1 MSLISRFDPPVSS
14 HLTRASLTRAGLDA
28 YRAQFFALA
37 ASCFAEALRLDP
49 TDGAAQINLANA
61 LWSLGALDYAATI
74 AEAALA
80 QAHPTVQFE
89 AWMING
95 AIRLARG
102 NALGAV
108 NAYHAAVTCAPS
120 AATAHAGLAAALL
133 QAGQSEAASAQA
145 DVALTLNPACTHA
158 QASKAASLAAQAD
171 FTSAITA
178 YDQIIAAN
186 PNDATAWLNR
196 AAAKLD
202 LDLLSDAQADLATAT
217 RLDPSSLEAW
227 VTRGY
232 AACLAGNLTEAIAH
246 AEQAISLNP
255 EHPQPHWNRGIALLL
270 LGDYHSGFAAYEW
283 RKRHKIHGKSFTT
296 LPAPLW
302 QGEINP
308 CENSMGK
315 HLLIRAEQGMGDTIM
330 LARFIPELA
339 ARGLRI
345 TLACAPSLHRLLSA
359 LPANLINLTTP
370 PPDLHFDYAID
381 QMSLPLAL
389 HLTRESIPAPAA
401 YLTANPDLQA
411 SAQSW
416 LAQHTNSSKRKIG
429 FVWAGNPEHDNDRR
443 RSLPPGILKP
453 LLANPHFTA
462 IALQHGP
469 RRGEYSLPD
478 AITQVHDYADTAALI
493 STLDAVVT
501 VDTSVAHLAGALGVP
516 CHILL
521 STACDWRW
529 GLIGCE
535 SLWYPSVRLHRQ
547 AQLGDWQAPLRS
559 LTAALR

>member
-1 MSLISRFDPPVSS
+1 MSVISRFDPPVST
-14 HLTRASLTRAGLDA
+14 HLTRASLTRAGLEA
-28 YRAQFFALA
+28 YRTQFFTLA

-108 NAYHAAVTCAPS
+108 NAYQAAVTCAPS
-120 AATAHAGLAAALL
+120 AVTAHAGLAAALL
-133 QAGQSEAASAQA
+133 QAGHSQAARAQA
-145 DVALTLNPACTHA
+145 DVALTLDPACTHA

-171 FTSAITA
+171 FASAITA
-178 YDQIIAAN
+178 YDQLIAAN
-186 PNDATAWLNR
+186 PNDAAAWLNR
-196 AAAKLD
+196 GAAKLD
-202 LDLLSDAQADLATAT
+202 LDLLADAQADLATAT

-227 VTRGY
+227 VTSGY
-232 AACLAGNLTEAIAH
+232 AACLAGHLTEAITH
-246 AEQAISLNP
+246 AEHAISLQP
-255 EHPQPHWNRGIALLL
+255 DHPQPHWNRGIALLL
-270 LGDYHSGFAAYEW
+270 LGDYRSGFAAYEW
-283 RKRHKIHGKSFTT
+283 RKRHKIHGQAFTT

-302 QGEINP
+302 QGEI
-308 CENSMGK
+308 SQGK

-345 TLACAPSLHRLLSA
+345 TLACAASLHRLLSP
-359 LPANLINLTTP
+359 LPVTLITLTTQT
-370 PPDLHFDYAID
+370 DDHHFDYAID

-389 HLTRESIPAPAA
+389 NLTRESIPAPHA
-401 YLTANPDLQA
+401 YLTADPALQA

-416 LAQHTNSSKRKIG
+416 LAPHTNPLHRKIG
-429 FVWAGNPEHDNDRR
+429 LVWAGNPGHDNDRR
-443 RSLPPGILKP
+443 RSLPPGILAP
-453 LLANPHFTA
+453 LLNDMRAGARFSP

-493 STLDAVVT
+493 STLDAVIS

-529 GLIGCE
+529 GLTGRE
-535 SLWYPSVRLHRQ
+535 SPWYPSVRLHRQ
-547 AQLGDWQAPLRS
+547 TQLGDWQAPLAS
-559 LTAALR
+559 LQAALA